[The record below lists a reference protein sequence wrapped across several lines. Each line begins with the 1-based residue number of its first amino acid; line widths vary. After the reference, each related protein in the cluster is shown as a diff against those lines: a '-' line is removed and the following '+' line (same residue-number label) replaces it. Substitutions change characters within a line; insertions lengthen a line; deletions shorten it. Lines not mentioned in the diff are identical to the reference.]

1 MSTIQVTDK
10 AAEAIRNIM
19 KKEGL
24 EEHGLRVAVVGGG
37 CSGMSY
43 RLNFEKDPGEGDK
56 VIEDKGVRLYVD
68 NKSYLFVNGTVLDYS
83 DGLTGTGFTFNNPN
97 AKSSCGCGQSFSS

>member
-24 EEHGLRVAVVGGG
+24 EDHGLRVAVVGGG

-56 VIEDKGVRLYVD
+56 VFEDKGVRLYID

>member
-1 MSTIQVTDK
+1 MIQVTDK

-19 KKEGL
+19 KKEGM
-24 EEHGLRVAVVGGG
+24 EDHGLRVAVVGGG

-43 RLNFEKDPGEGDK
+43 RLAFEKDPAEGDK
-56 VIEDKGVRLYVD
+56 IFEDKGVRLYVD
-68 NKSYLFVNGTVLDYS
+68 SKSYLFVNGTILDYS
-83 DGLTGTGFTFNNPN
+83 DGLAGTGFTFNNPN